1 MGFIITVCRCIL
13 AVAEWT
19 VNFPPFN
26 PISLPLS
33 DQPFHPKRISHLS
46 AITSLLTEP
55 TTFSSRPGYRLRRWL
70 DSRHPPEDFV
80 LISTALITGVATG
93 LGAIGLI
100 KMIGFFQLFFGTM
113 LPGWLHLDSS
123 PVWVVVLPAIGG
135 LIGGPLIVRY
145 AREAKGHGV
154 PEVLAAMTLR
164 GGRIRAIVAVI
175 KALASG
181 ICIGTGGSA
190 GREGPIVQIGA
201 ALGSNIGQFLHL
213 SDDRIRGL
221 VACGAAAGISATFN
235 SPIAGAIFAQ
245 EIILGEFST
254 GHFSTVVISSVAAS
268 IVSRSFL
275 GDHPAFVVPV
285 YRLVNLE
292 EIGIFIVLGLLAA
305 LCAVLFIRVLF
316 FFEVATERWRFP
328 EWAQPAVG
336 GLLLGG
342 LGLFV
347 PQVLGTGLEVVG
359 ELLTSPLALGLMVL
373 LIFAKILA
381 TSFTLGF
388 GNSGGVF
395 SPSLFMGAMLG
406 GAVGT
411 LANRWFPGQVAPIGA
426 YTLVGMAAVFAAST
440 RASMTAVLIVFEMS
454 NDYRLILPLMAAVM
468 VATFTAERLMGD
480 SIYTIKLTAKG
491 IRLER
496 GRDIDVMQG
505 VLVSEAMTQDIDTVA
520 ANMPLLDLKHEFIAS
535 HHHGFPV
542 MDTGKFVGI
551 VTLQDLARAQT
562 KEGWADLT
570 VRDIATQD
578 LLVAHPSE
586 PIYKALQR
594 MGARDVGRLPV
605 VSQEDPNKLIGLVR
619 RNDIVRAYQ
628 RAILRRLEMQDR
640 AENLRLGKLSG
651 KETLEL
657 TVEAHSR
664 SAGKPIK
671 EINLPENCLLISVRR
686 GRRVILLRGDTVLE
700 PGDEVTAVI
709 ERSDLEKVRA
719 CFQRR
724 QEFVD

>member
-1 MGFIITVCRCIL
+1 M
-13 AVAEWT
+13 
-19 VNFPPFN
+19 
-26 PISLPLS
+26 
-33 DQPFHPKRISHLS
+33 S
-46 AITSLLTEP
+46 AIAHFATDHTTSINRL
-55 TTFSSRPGYRLRRWL
+55 GHRLRRLL
-70 DSRHPPEDFV
+70 DNRHPPEDFV
-80 LISTALITGVATG
+80 LIITALITGTLTG
-93 LGAIGLI
+93 LGAIGFI
-100 KMIGFFQLFFGTM
+100 KLIGFFQLFFGVT
-113 LPGWLHLDSS
+113 LPGWLHLSNS
-123 PVWVVVLPAIGG
+123 PVWVVILPALGG

-181 ICIGTGGSA
+181 LCIGTGGSA

-201 ALGSNIGQFLHL
+201 ALGSNIGQLLHL
-213 SDDRIRGL
+213 SDARIRGL

-245 EIILGEFST
+245 EIILGEFSSA
-254 GHFSTVVISSVAAS
+254 HFGTVVISSVAAS

-285 YRLVNLE
+285 YHMANLG
-292 EIGIFIVLGLLAA
+292 EIAIFIVLGLLAA
-305 LCAVLFIRVLF
+305 VCALLFIRVLF
-316 FFEVATERWRFP
+316 AFEVATERWRFP

-342 LGLFV
+342 MSLFL
-347 PQVLGTGLEVVG
+347 PQVLGTGLDVVG
-359 ELLTSPLALGLMVL
+359 ELLATPLALGLMVA
-373 LIFAKILA
+373 LIFGKILA

-411 LANRWFPGQVAPIGA
+411 LANQWFPGQVAPTGA
-426 YTLVGMAAVFAAST
+426 YALVGMAAVFAAST

-454 NDYRLILPLMAAVM
+454 NDYKLILPLMAAVM
-468 VATFTAERLMGD
+468 VATFTAERLMSD
-480 SIYTIKLTAKG
+480 SIYTIKLTAQG

-505 VLVSEAMTQDIDTVA
+505 VLVSEAMTQDVDTVSA
-520 ANMPLLDLKHEFIAS
+520 AMTLRELEHEFITS

-542 MDTGKFVGI
+542 MEDAGDGSAGKGRFLGI
-551 VTLQDLARAQT
+551 VTLQDLTRIRSRPDW
-562 KEGWADLT
+562 ESLHVG
-570 VRDIATQD
+570 DIATQD
-578 LLVAHPSE
+578 VLVAYPSE

-594 MGARDVGRLPV
+594 MGTRDVGRLPV
-605 VSQEDPNKLIGLVR
+605 VNPEDPNQLIGLVR

-628 RAILRRLEMQDR
+628 RAILRRLALQDR
-640 AENLRLGKLSG
+640 VEHLRLGKLTG

-657 TVEAHSR
+657 TVEANSR
-664 SAGKPIK
+664 VVGKAVK
-671 EINLPENCLLISVRR
+671 DFDLPEHSLLVSARR

-700 PGDEVTAVI
+700 PGDEVTAVAG
-709 ERSDLEKVRA
+709 RDDLDKVRA
-719 CFQRR
+719 CFRR
-724 QEFVD
+724 MDDLPAKGI